1 MTVKLTLP
9 DNISSPDQLLDFV
22 DNLTAYQ
29 SYIRRL
35 NVANKVKVGHPA
47 KIEAP
52 AMPVELISFLDTQ
65 FGDEGATIERLEKIK
80 DFFLELRKD
89 SPTVHI
95 MMAFLPTTSERIMMT
110 HWFRENIA
118 PNILLNFSQNSDVIG
133 GLIVR
138 TKTKIFDL
146 SFRTILLSNQKK
158 LMELI

>member
-80 DFFLELRKD
+80 DFFL
-89 SPTVHI
+89 S
-95 MMAFLPTTSERIMMT
+95 
-110 HWFRENIA
+110 
-118 PNILLNFSQNSDVIG
+118 
-133 GLIVR
+133 
-138 TKTKIFDL
+138 
-146 SFRTILLSNQKK
+146 
-158 LMELI
+158 